1 MLFGQLWFPTFRR
14 QVLAPPW
21 QHPHRLMSSGEA
33 AASSGCR
40 HEKITL
46 TAVTTT
52 PRARSLSASYL
63 RERPPVGEL
72 PPARRK
78 RLKAE
83 SSARS
88 RAMRRLYPEKHAQ
101 YKAAERARKTPASGE
116 AALQHGPWQ
125 QKARD
130 RIKAERSAWC
140 EAKRQRECDESIALC
155 IAEREAQGWK
165 RVCHG
170 PPNWCDT
177 GGWIWAGRDGRISD
191 VSRIQCDDGSETW
204 TSTLWRANG
213 AHLCGICAC
222 DECGVTQHPCACEHP
237 DPSRADWG
245 PVPILWATDRWLR
258 ERGYVEGRAGMSLW
272 ATPR

>member
-1 MLFGQLWFPTFRR
+1 
-14 QVLAPPW
+14 
-21 QHPHRLMSSGEA
+21 MSRGEA
-33 AASSGCR
+33 AASSGVR

-46 TAVTTT
+46 MTVTTT

-63 RERPPVGEL
+63 RERTPVGEL

-83 SSARS
+83 SSSRS
-88 RAMRRLYPEKHAQ
+88 RAMCRLYPERHAQ
-101 YKAAERARKTPASGE
+101 HKAAECARKRLASGE
-116 AALQHGPWQ
+116 AALQYGPWQ

-140 EAKRQRECDESIALC
+140 EAQRQREGDERIALRN
-155 IAEREAQGWK
+155 AEREAQGWK
-165 RVCHG
+165 SVRRG

-177 GGWIWAGRDGRISD
+177 GGLIWADRDGRISD

-204 TSTLWRANG
+204 TSWLWRENG

-222 DECGVTQHPCACEHP
+222 DECGVTQHPCACKHP
-237 DPSRADWG
+237 DPLRADWG
-245 PVPILWATDRWLR
+245 PVPILWATNRYLR
-258 ERGYVEGRAGMSLW
+258 ERGYVSGRAGMSLW
-272 ATPR
+272 ATPVYRST